1 MSDPH
6 ARLSIITA
14 LRQRLSELDLD
25 AFILPRFDAHQGEY
39 VTPRDE
45 RLAYVT
51 GFTGSAGMAIV
62 AEEEVAMFVDGRYS
76 VQLRGQCAG
85 GDFTYHHLIDTP
97 AENWL
102 AQHAQSGWR
111 VGYDAMHLPP
121 AWYDRFATACAAQ
134 GAEMV
139 AVASNPV
146 DDIWQDQPEPPLGQV
161 TPFPTQFAG
170 RSSADKCAVLAE
182 QLASRGLDLMVE
194 TQLDNIAWLL
204 NVRGDDIAFNPMPQ
218 SFLMASRSGA
228 VGWFVDPRKLTE
240 DLRAGLPECVT
251 WHPMETLLPVLD
263 TQVAP
268 GTRVG
273 FDPDFSAVAIRQ
285 AVEARGGIAEPVA
298 SPLTLAKAVKNPVEL
313 AGLRDCHVQDGV
325 AWTEFTAWLLATVPA
340 RAAEGNPVTEQE
352 AQEHILAL
360 RTARSGF
367 LGPSFQSISAAGG
380 NAAMCHYAAVGNRN
394 APILPENP
402 YLLDSGGQY
411 ETGTTDTTRSF
422 AFGPLPEGYARAYTA
437 VFKAFH
443 ALSTLRF
450 PKGTQGHHV
459 DAICRRPL
467 WDLGLDYDHGTG
479 HGIGHRLSVHE
490 HPQRLGKPHNPVDL
504 VPGMVLSI
512 EPGYYLA
519 DHYGIRIENVFE
531 IIETGGGFMGFCNL
545 TYAPIQTDM
554 LLLDALTEAERAWLD
569 SYHETLRTTL
579 DPWLS
584 ADAKAW
590 LETQPKCA

>member
-161 TPFPTQFAG
+161 TPFSTQFAG

-218 SFLMASRSGA
+218 SFLMASGSGA
-228 VGWFVDPRKLTE
+228 V
-240 DLRAGLPECVT
+240 
-251 WHPMETLLPVLD
+251 
-263 TQVAP
+263 
-268 GTRVG
+268 
-273 FDPDFSAVAIRQ
+273 
-285 AVEARGGIAEPVA
+285 A
-298 SPLTLAKAVKNPVEL
+298 SSQRTM
-313 AGLRDCHVQDGV
+313 
-325 AWTEFTAWLLATVPA
+325 
-340 RAAEGNPVTEQE
+340 AA
-352 AQEHILAL
+352 
-360 RTARSGF
+360 S
-367 LGPSFQSISAAGG
+367 
-380 NAAMCHYAAVGNRN
+380 YAAVCAN
-394 APILPENP
+394 ALRARPRRAVASGPPAASCSTSSRPPSLT
-402 YLLDSGGQY
+402 LSGGPLDLDLDPGPALLPR
-411 ETGTTDTTRSF
+411 ERAGDPRAGTRDAVATATR
-422 AFGPLPEGYARAYTA
+422 
-437 VFKAFH
+437 
-443 ALSTLRF
+443 
-450 PKGTQGHHV
+450 
-459 DAICRRPL
+459 RR
-467 WDLGLDYDHGTG
+467 
-479 HGIGHRLSVHE
+479 RSV
-490 HPQRLGKPHNPVDL
+490 QVDL
-504 VPGMVLSI
+504 SSTTCGASQRPGL
-512 EPGYYLA
+512 
-519 DHYGIRIENVFE
+519 
-531 IIETGGGFMGFCNL
+531 
-545 TYAPIQTDM
+545 
-554 LLLDALTEAERAWLD
+554 
-569 SYHETLRTTL
+569 
-579 DPWLS
+579 
-584 ADAKAW
+584 
-590 LETQPKCA
+590 